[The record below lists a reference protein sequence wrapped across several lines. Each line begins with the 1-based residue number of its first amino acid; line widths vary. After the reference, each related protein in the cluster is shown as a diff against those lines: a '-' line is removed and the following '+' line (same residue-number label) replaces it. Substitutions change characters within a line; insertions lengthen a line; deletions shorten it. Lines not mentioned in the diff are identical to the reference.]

1 MRPRLPHV
9 LSAKWRHMRVPPVH
23 ACGPN
28 VRRTAY
34 RCDEGGGGAQAIMA
48 AGAATAAALFAL
60 AASPLMPVKAYALF
74 AGMAVL
80 AQALVASTL
89 FPPAR
94 PGRAPRSMADPFLGV
109 RGARSLT
116 VGGGLHASARCVRT
130 PCEACPAVGSF
141 SWQRRERVERRLELL
156 GPQVLVI
163 WSEHWEELPCCVCAP
178 WMLRRSYA
186 DRLEERKCAPPVPGM
201 PRGALG
207 EQPRFVS
214 SCGAAT
220 SIDTQV

>member
-94 PGRAPRSMADPFLGV
+94 PGRAPRSVADPFLGV
-109 RGARSLT
+109 RGAQSLT
-116 VGGGLHASARCVRT
+116 VAAACMPAPGVSAYHVKPVPLLGASAGNAGSAWSIGWSSWGRRC
-130 PCEACPAVGSF
+130 S
-141 SWQRRERVERRLELL
+141 
-156 GPQVLVI
+156 
-163 WSEHWEELPCCVCAP
+163 
-178 WMLRRSYA
+178 
-186 DRLEERKCAPPVPGM
+186 
-201 PRGALG
+201 
-207 EQPRFVS
+207 
-214 SCGAAT
+214 
-220 SIDTQV
+220 